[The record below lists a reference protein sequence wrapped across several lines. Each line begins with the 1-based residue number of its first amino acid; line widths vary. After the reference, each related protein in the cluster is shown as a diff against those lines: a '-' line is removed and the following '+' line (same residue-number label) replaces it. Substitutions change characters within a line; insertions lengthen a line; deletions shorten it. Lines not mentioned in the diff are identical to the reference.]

1 MKYGYEGDKMSE
13 DCTIEEI
20 TKKVENASTSFEET
34 NTETK
39 RKYLLW
45 CIYAFNQ
52 SASRVSTNRGTFRNR
67 ISLLCFRPEYGGK
80 IANNFRTNKI

>member
-1 MKYGYEGDKMSE
+1 MKE

-20 TKKVENASTSFEET
+20 TKKVESASTCFEET

-52 SASRVSTNRGTFRNR
+52 IASRVSTNRGTFRNG
-67 ISLLCFRPEYGGK
+67 ISFLCFKQEYGRQ
-80 IANNFRTNKI
+80 IANNSRTNKI